1 MSYEERF
8 KAIEARLGT
17 LEAAEK
23 ARADHKAAS
32 DAANPFI
39 QSETAR
45 PPAIPNGIDEVPLVG
60 NIAAEKLGFLRLP
73 DGSEFW
79 AAVKPESG
87 RYAEIVPGDETHC
100 KNVPGTF
107 DVDTAFRPIP
117 AGTEI
122 LRKEYNEW
130 YLKVRPA
137 PKCRRVSGSWDLEPI
152 S

>member
-8 KAIEARLGT
+8 AAIEERVAALEKRLSPAGS
-17 LEAAEK
+17 LESGSTAFAGETEK
-23 ARADHKAAS
+23 
-32 DAANPFI
+32 
-39 QSETAR
+39 QWT
-45 PPAIPNGIDEVPLVG
+45 PAIPIGMDVVPLVG

-100 KNVPGTF
+100 KKVPGTF
-107 DVDTAFRPIP
+107 DVDTTFRPIP

-137 PKCRRVSGSWDLEPI
+137 PKCRRVSGSWDLEQI

>member
-8 KAIEARLGT
+8 KAIEERLAA
-17 LEAAEK
+17 LEKRRTPEGSLESGQTAFAGETEK
-23 ARADHKAAS
+23 PWS
-32 DAANPFI
+32 
-39 QSETAR
+39 
-45 PPAIPNGIDEVPLVG
+45 PAIPNTIDQEPIVG
-60 NIAAEKLGFLRLP
+60 NISAEKLGFLRLP
-73 DGSEFW
+73 DGREFW

-107 DVDTAFRPIP
+107 DVDTTFRPFP